1 MYFSELIEQLRG
13 KNYNQKIHIFKHN
26 FIVTMHITTWIFVL
40 YHDYFV
46 LLIYIIMVTNDD
58 NNKTTLISSSV
69 ILLVGKR
76 NAVALVNKQVLYR

>member
-1 MYFSELIEQLRG
+1 
-13 KNYNQKIHIFKHN
+13 
-26 FIVTMHITTWIFVL
+26 
-40 YHDYFV
+40 
-46 LLIYIIMVTNDD
+46 MVTNDD